1 MYKEFYIDF
10 DLLNFFGLHSNEQPR
25 NAIRDPSLLWPNGVV
40 YYTVGLGFSK
50 SHLFHV
56 HHDASFL
63 DVVILIYFKAIN
75 YICLHFILCV
85 YWKQVPKNVQ
95 LLTKPSHSTR
105 QTLASLS
112 SSERTKEITCPF
124 KRLAAGKSFTILHLH
139 LPVYECFVNAAF

>member
-1 MYKEFYIDF
+1 MV
-10 DLLNFFGLHSNEQPR
+10 HTNEQPR

-50 SHLFHV
+50 SHLFHF
-56 HHDASFL
+56 HHASFL
-63 DVVILIYFKAIN
+63 HIILIYFKAIN
-75 YICLHFILCV
+75 FICLHFILCV